1 MLAMIRLPYPQR
13 KEYPMSEPV
22 SRREVF
28 RGAAAGA
35 AVVLGCAGLAAAAD
49 PASRPADAPNHC
61 QWLAKIIREVE
72 SIKVGMTRK
81 DVEKVLREEVGGL
94 VQRRKSLRYQHPD
107 CSYVKLIVSFEAKGE
122 NEKDDKV
129 VERSGIPFLDLIPNT
144 KRF

>member
-1 MLAMIRLPYPQR
+1 
-13 KEYPMSEPV
+13 MSETV
-22 SRREVF
+22 SRRDVI

-35 AVVLGCAGLAAAAD
+35 AAVLGCAELAAAAE
-49 PASRPADAPNHC
+49 PAGQPAEASNHC
-61 QWLAKIIREVE
+61 KWLARIISEVE

-81 DVEKVLREEVGGL
+81 DVEKVLQEEVGGL

-107 CSYVKLIVSFEAKGE
+107 CSYVKLIVSFEAAKGE

-129 VERSGIPFLDLIPNT
+129 VERSSTPFLDLIPNT